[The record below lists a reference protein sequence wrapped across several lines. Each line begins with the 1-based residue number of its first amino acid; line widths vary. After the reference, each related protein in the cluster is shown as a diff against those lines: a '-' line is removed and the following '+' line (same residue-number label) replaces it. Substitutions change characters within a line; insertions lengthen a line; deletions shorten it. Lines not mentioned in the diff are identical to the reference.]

1 MRKAFT
7 LSIIL
12 AFLAISLHAQG
23 QSFVRSA
30 TIQPPPSFG
39 SGFGSTVSGVDLDG
53 DGKVEIYSING
64 MSDFFTGDEYPQIVK
79 YERNGNQWDSV
90 WAAKFPNERQ
100 NTWGALAVADLDGD
114 GKQEIVWGFT
124 NSFSTNTTP
133 PRIVVFENQ
142 GDDVLGISDGSG
154 NFTPNASWNFDLA
167 PSTNFRPV
175 RWQIGDVDS
184 DGKQEVVLADRQN
197 YYSVAV
203 VSVDDV
209 PDAGGAANWTLEFS
223 KNSEVYNKFTRTGII
238 DGPDGGFGGI
248 FTGVDFDGDGNMD
261 LYTVNDNWGDGP
273 NGELIPTIY
282 KYELIKGA
290 WILQWETRLPGVDF
304 QNTWPVLTG
313 GDWDNDGKGEVVW
326 TPVNN
331 FGAGNED
338 PPRIV
343 VYESVGDGTDN
354 MGIDNGDGTFSP
366 NAAWN
371 MGLAPSQNMRPFR
384 GYLTDITGNGMLEF
398 VFAER
403 TNFFIW
409 GVISVDNIPD
419 NGDGS
424 ENWSMLANG
433 SAEGG
438 NDFRDLAVIDQTM
451 YLFGSSGSV
460 RKITNDGANFTVST
474 PFKAYPGWSWL
485 SANEVDINGDSNF
498 EIVTGDYLSS
508 GSGSLWVLVPD
519 ADTLVGHKIADF
531 SANAYKQITSVKP
544 GDIDGDGMMDFVV
557 GFRQT
562 DEIYRVEYQG
572 GDITQEA
579 SYQVSL
585 LDEGV
590 LSVEGQGQFDYIA
603 VEDVTGDGS
612 DEVFYTGIPRSL
624 DANTI
629 QLTIG
634 SYADTLKAASGS
646 RWDISI
652 ANNMIQVYDGS
663 GNLQTIKYENGEY
676 VPYPS
681 QPAVVNGT
689 FLSASPADIDG
700 DGTEEIMLGNWYDA
714 KVTLLKWMNGAWASS
729 EVYDFASVGGARLNG
744 GAAGDIDNDGFMD
757 FVFGSRGSTPNA
769 QIYRVEYMGGDIMD
783 PNSWR
788 GEVID
793 QELDPKFTQYEVVN
807 IANLDDDPELEV
819 LYTSDYARGE
829 AAATDPQ
836 VPIVILDVTTV
847 QTTPIA
853 DVKVDSDNNGIPD
866 NLDQEF
872 TVKGVVTSVNLQA
885 NSADFGYYIQDETAG
900 IFIFAN
906 NDDSTTAAIGDLLQ
920 ITGTVSQYNGLTQ
933 LSVSNSET
941 NIVPLGVGTVPPAVV
956 LTVEE
961 FLAEAEKY
969 EGSRIRING
978 LVKVSGTWPEATSTS
993 SGANITLSNGT
1004 TDVLMRIDNDTDL
1017 KNNPEPTYPI
1027 SFIGI
1032 GSQFDSSDPYTS
1044 GYQVLPQRY
1053 ADIFQNVAVPPSPN
1067 FALLTPADGAEIMI
1081 TDSSQT
1087 FTATWEMP
1095 VDLNGDALIYQFI
1108 LLPPNAF
1115 TSNPLTDTSYT
1126 FDAEFVLGLMGG
1138 ADTADISWT
1147 VRTKGTEPDIVASV
1161 DTFTVTFINDIP
1173 VSVEENIIP
1182 KEFYV
1187 DQNYPN
1193 PFNPT
1198 TVIQF
1203 GLPVEQSVT
1212 LKIYD
1217 ILGQEVVTLVN
1228 NEVLKAGTYKYNFNA
1243 SALASGTYIYR
1254 IQTDK
1259 NVVSKKMLLVK

>member
-12 AFLAISLHAQG
+12 AFLAISLNAQG

-100 NTWGALAVADLDGD
+100 NSWGALAVGDLDGD
-114 GKQEIVWGFT
+114 GKQELVWGFV
-124 NSFSTNTTP
+124 NSFTTNTTP

-154 NFTPNASWNFDLA
+154 NFTPNAAWNFDLA

-223 KNSEVYNKFTRTGII
+223 KNSEVYNKFVRTGTIQSE
-238 DGPDGGFGGI
+238 PGGYGSI
-248 FTGVDFDGDGNMD
+248 LTGVDFDNDGMMD
-261 LYTVNDNWGDGP
+261 LYTVNDMWDFFNGD
-273 NGELIPTIY
+273 EIPRIY
-282 KYELIKGA
+282 KYELEKGHWTLRWA
-290 WILQWETRLPGVDF
+290 AETNVLAH
-304 QNTWPVLTG
+304 NTWPTLSATDLD
-313 GDWDNDGKGEVVW
+313 GDGLMEVTW

-331 FGAGNED
+331 FVTGNED
-338 PPRIV
+338 PARILV
-343 VYESVGDGTDN
+343 FEQQNDSSDV
-354 MGIDNGDGTFSP
+354 MGIEDGIGKLLP
-366 NAAWN
+366 NASWN
-371 MGLAPSQNMRPFR
+371 FDLAPSTNFRPFNAR
-384 GYLTDITGNGMLEF
+384 VADFNNDGKHEFIFTDRSGLYKF
-398 VFAER
+398 
-403 TNFFIW
+403 
-409 GVISVDNIPD
+409 GVVSVDNVPA

-424 ENWSMLANG
+424 ETWNLDFEASSLGLQGTYLDLVVDDDLIYLFTSAGYIYTIDYDNG
-433 SAEGG
+433 NYSLVKTQTS
-438 NDFRDLAVIDQTM
+438 DLAWSFRSAD
-451 YLFGSSGSV
+451 LFD
-460 RKITNDGANFTVST
+460 INNDGTNEIIAGGYLNSGVGKVFVFTKDADSLVASPIANLTT
-474 PFKAYPGWSWL
+474 LGIGRIAAGKAG
-485 SANEVDINGDSNF
+485 DINGDGLMDYVVGGRGTDKIGRVAYNGGAVTDSNSYSTSIIDEGLLTDGTNAF
-498 EIVTGDYLSS
+498 FYSVFL
-508 GSGSLWVLVPD
+508 
-519 ADTLVGHKIADF
+519 ADF
-531 SANAYKQITSVKP
+531 
-544 GDIDGDGMMDFVV
+544 DGN
-557 GFRQT
+557 
-562 DEIYRVEYQG
+562 
-572 GDITQEA
+572 
-579 SYQVSL
+579 
-585 LDEGV
+585 
-590 LSVEGQGQFDYIA
+590 
-603 VEDVTGDGS
+603 GS
-612 DEVFYTGIPRSL
+612 DDIFYSGL
-624 DANTI
+624 NTNEGNTP
-629 QLTIG
+629 LVIG

-689 FLSASPADIDG
+689 FLSASPADIDD
-700 DGTEEIMLGNWYDA
+700 DGIDEIMVGNWYDA
-714 KVTLLKWMNGAWASS
+714 KVTLLKWTNGAWASS

-807 IANLDDDPELEV
+807 ISNLDDDPELEV

-836 VPIVILDVTTV
+836 VPIVILDVTTI
-847 QTTPIA
+847 QTTAIA

-866 NLDQEF
+866 NLGQEF

-906 NDDSTTAAIGDLLQ
+906 NDDSTTAEIGDLLQ
-920 ITGTVSQYNGLTQ
+920 ITGSVSQYNGLTQ
-933 LSVSNSET
+933 LSVSNTET

-961 FLAEAEKY
+961 YLAEAEKY

-1053 ADIFQNVAVPPSPN
+1053 DDIFQNVAVPPSPN
-1067 FALLTPADGAEIMI
+1067 FALLTPADGAEII
-1081 TDSSQT
+1081 ISDSSQT

-1095 VDLNGDALIYQFI
+1095 VDLNGDALIYQF
-1108 LLPPNAF
+1108 LLLPNAF

-1126 FDAEFVLGLMGG
+1126 FDAEFVLGLMGS
-1138 ADTADISWT
+1138 ADTLTVDWT
-1147 VRTKGTEPDIVASV
+1147 VRTKGAEADIVASI

-1217 ILGQEVVTLVN
+1217 ILGQEIATLVN

>member
-100 NTWGALAVADLDGD
+100 NSWGALAVGDLDGD
-114 GKQEIVWGFT
+114 GKQEIVWGFV
-124 NSFSTNTTP
+124 NSFTTNTTP

-142 GDDVLGISDGSG
+142 GDDLLGISDGSG
-154 NFTPNASWNFDLA
+154 NFTPNAAWNFDLA

-223 KNSEVYNKFTRTGII
+223 KNSEVYNKFVRTGILKDEVVGYGDI
-238 DGPDGGFGGI
+238 LTD
-248 FTGVDFDGDGNMD
+248 VDFDGDGLMD
-261 LYTVNDNWGDGP
+261 LYAVNEMYDFLTGD
-273 NGELIPTIY
+273 EIPRIY
-282 KYELIKGA
+282 KYELENGA
-290 WILQWETRLPGVDF
+290 WALRWSTRSSVLAQNSYPTLTATDF
-304 QNTWPVLTG
+304 
-313 GDWDNDGKGEVVW
+313 DNDGLMELTW
-326 TPVNN
+326 TPINN
-331 FGAGNED
+331 FVTGNED
-338 PPRIV
+338 PARIIV
-343 VYESVGDGTDN
+343 FEQAADSSDV
-354 MGIDNGDGTFSP
+354 MGIDNGDGTFAP
-366 NAAWN
+366 NASWN
-371 MGLAPSQNMRPFR
+371 FDLAPSTNFRPFSAEVADFNND
-384 GYLTDITGNGMLEF
+384 GQQEF
-398 VFAER
+398 VFTTRAGAPKFAVA
-403 TNFFIW
+403 T
-409 GVISVDNIPD
+409 VDNIPD

-424 ENWSMLANG
+424 ETWSLAFDGTPLNIQGTYVEVLIDDQTIYLLSSNG
-433 SAEGG
+433 NIYTIDYDNGNYTLVKTQSFGSIYNRYSASLYDVDNDGVKEIISGDWNTGSGG
-438 NDFRDLAVIDQTM
+438 NVYLYVKDADSLVSHMIASLSDLGITRIAG
-451 YLFGSSGSV
+451 GSTG
-460 RKITNDGANFTVST
+460 
-474 PFKAYPGWSWL
+474 
-485 SANEVDINGDSNF
+485 DINGDGNMD
-498 EIVTGDYLSS
+498 IVVASFGTDKIGRISYNG
-508 GSGSLWVLVPD
+508 GSITDAGSYS
-519 ADTLVGHKIADF
+519 T
-531 SANAYKQITSVKP
+531 
-544 GDIDGDGMMDFVV
+544 
-557 GFRQT
+557 
-562 DEIYRVEYQG
+562 
-572 GDITQEA
+572 
-579 SYQVSL
+579 SL
-585 LDEGV
+585 LDEGILINPDNAFLHKV
-590 LSVEGQGQFDYIA
+590 KIA
-603 VEDVTGDGS
+603 DLNNDGS
-612 DEVFYTGIPRSL
+612 DEIIYSGL
-624 DANTI
+624 DSGDGEAPI
-629 QLTIG
+629 VIG

-681 QPAVVNGT
+681 QPAVANGT
-689 FLSASPADIDG
+689 FLSASPADIDD
-700 DGTEEIMLGNWYDA
+700 DGVDEIMIGNWYDA

-783 PNSWR
+783 PNNWR

-819 LYTSDYARGE
+819 LYSSDYARGE

-1126 FDAEFVLGLMGG
+1126 FNAEFVLGLMGG